1 MPPVSGGVDGIMP
14 KLRDRAEHVSSV
26 FESRY
31 PEFQYRFIEFLV
43 EHLTDLSREFR
54 GDLQMPMILAIIGQV
69 GIGSLQKGG
78 PVPDSASG
86 SPIEVVSSTS
96 AISAS
101 RIADVT
107 GISRQTVRRKLEA
120 LESRGWI
127 EQLPDRSWR
136 LRMVGGGA
144 VAQGD
149 LAQIDTRSI
158 KRVSALFAELERLV
172 GPQA

>member
-1 MPPVSGGVDGIMP
+1 MP
-14 KLRDRAEHVSSV
+14 KLRDRAEQASSV
-26 FESRY
+26 FELRY
-31 PEFQYRFIEFLV
+31 PEFQYRFVEFLV

-69 GIGSLQKGG
+69 RIRSLQKHG
-78 PVPDSASG
+78 PVPDIATG
-86 SPIEVVSSTS
+86 SPTEVVSGTV

-136 LRMVGGGA
+136 LRMVERGA
-144 VAQGD
+144 VAQED
-149 LAQIDTRSI
+149 LAQIDRRST
-158 KRVSALFAELERLV
+158 KRMAVLFAELERLV